1 LQFFL
6 GSGEISLRGKTE
18 QTDEKSN
25 QWFGATV
32 HSAGETGIIV
42 V

>member
-1 LQFFL
+1 LQFL
-6 GSGEISLRGKTE
+6 IGSGEILLRGKLE

-32 HSAGETGIIV
+32 HSAGENGMIV